1 MRLDDIVSVTCT
13 DTDKTEQGKVVR
25 LGRDRADI
33 MIGPAVIQFK
43 MTKPGFYIGTL
54 HGLEFTMQR
63 NSHSSF
69 GH

>member
-33 MIGPAVIQFK
+33 MVGPAVISFHMK
-43 MTKPGFYIGTL
+43 KPGIYVGNL
-54 HGLEFTMQR
+54 HGLEFVMKT
-63 NSHSSF
+63 
-69 GH
+69 G

>member
-33 MIGPAVIQFK
+33 MIGPADIQFR
-43 MTKPGFYIGTL
+43 MTKPGFYIGNM
-54 HGLEFTMQR
+54 HGLEFTMKA
-63 NSHSSF
+63 
-69 GH
+69 G

>member
-33 MIGPAVIQFK
+33 MIGPAVIRFR

-54 HGLEFTMQR
+54 HGLEFTMKA
-63 NSHSSF
+63 
-69 GH
+69 G